1 MYERASRKM
10 LGVLVCLLILFF
22 VMLFRSKKSYP
33 PGPFRLPILGG
44 TWRFWFNMSRDNLLQ
59 MEKEYGNV
67 FTMWVGPIPMIM
79 LSGFQSVKEGL
90 VNHSEAFA
98 DRLVTPLVKALTKE
112 KGIMFSNGHTW
123 KEQRKFGIVT
133 MRKLGLGKKGVEHQI
148 QEEAQQLI
156 ETFARAKREPL
167 DPSLH
172 IRKAVSN
179 VICALAFGY
188 RFSVDDEE
196 FLKLTKAFHVI
207 LTYITSPWHGF
218 YEMAPRLFNYLPG
231 PHQKVFSSRA
241 VVDSFIRKEIQK
253 HKAQGSL
260 HDPQDY
266 IDFYL
271 LQMRKAKSD
280 PNSTYDE
287 ENLAQSIFD
296 LFIAGSDTTFSTL
309 QWALLLM
316 ANHPDVQEKVYKE
329 MEDVLGSSPLCT
341 HQDVKKLPYTNAV
354 IHEILRS
361 QYILII
367 GIPRQ
372 SVKDE
377 NILGF
382 PIPKGTIVVPDIAS
396 VLLDPKQWATPQEFN
411 PNHFLDKGGNFVTRE
426 AFLPF
431 GAGARICLGK
441 QLAEIELF
449 IFFTSL
455 LRSFTFQPPEGV
467 KEINTEPSIGLTVHP
482 HPYKVCAVPRSN
494 AY

>member
-1 MYERASRKM
+1 
-10 LGVLVCLLILFF
+10 
-22 VMLFRSKKSYP
+22 
-33 PGPFRLPILGG
+33 
-44 TWRFWFNMSRDNLLQ
+44 MSRDNLLQ

-207 LTYITSPWHGF
+207 LTYITSPWHG
-218 YEMAPRLFNYLPG
+218 
-231 PHQKVFSSRA
+231 
-241 VVDSFIRKEIQK
+241 
-253 HKAQGSL
+253 
-260 HDPQDY
+260 
-266 IDFYL
+266 
-271 LQMRKAKSD
+271 AKSD